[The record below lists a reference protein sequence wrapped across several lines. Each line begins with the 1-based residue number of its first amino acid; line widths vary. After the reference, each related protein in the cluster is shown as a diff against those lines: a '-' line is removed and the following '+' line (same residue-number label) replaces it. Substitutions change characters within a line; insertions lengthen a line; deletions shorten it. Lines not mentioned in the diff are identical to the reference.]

1 MDWDGF
7 LKRRSGVAE
16 SMPKNSVLLVSEPIV
31 PGGIAVYTR
40 SIMEGLTQSQIA
52 HPLLTSTV
60 PALEMLPENELEH
73 VQVVSGLFWSF
84 WRPFIF
90 RRLVAWARER
100 EVNLIHGLSALT
112 APVCARLA
120 TALNIPYVVTVHH
133 YQKRG
138 NLAVE
143 KLCKGFIA
151 VSDPLRENMVNDA
164 GLPKEMI
171 RLIPAGIR
179 VPTELRARP
188 AAYQQGSHGSI
199 PLVTSFGKLIS
210 RKDYTTFLKAARLII
225 DRLGNDVSFVISGE
239 GPDESALRKL
249 SRELKI
255 DKQVTFCHGTA
266 SHAELLR
273 DTDVYVQCSK
283 IEGFGTMVLQAMAHG
298 VPVVA
303 TSTGGILS
311 LIKDGD
317 TGFLVPVGDAEA
329 LAARVLNLLTD
340 TELSHRFGEAARQV
354 ALTEY
359 NLDSMMASTV
369 ALYNEAMAETIASV

>member
-1 MDWDGF
+1 M
-7 LKRRSGVAE
+7 AE
-16 SMPKNSVLLVSEPIV
+16 SLPKNSVLLVSEPIA

-40 SIMEGLTQSQIA
+40 SIMEGLTQANIA
-52 HPLLTSTV
+52 HPLLTSAV

-73 VQVVSGLFWSF
+73 VRIVNGLFWSF

-100 EVNLIHGLSALT
+100 EVNLVHGLSALT
-112 APVCARLA
+112 APVCSRLA
-120 TALNIPYVVTVHH
+120 SALNLPYIVTVHH
-133 YQKRG
+133 FQKRG
-138 NLAVE
+138 HLAVE
-143 KLCKGFIA
+143 KHCKGFIA
-151 VSDPLRENMVNDA
+151 VSEPLRENLVNDA

-179 VPTELRARP
+179 VPAELRARP

-199 PLVTSFGKLIS
+199 PLVSSFGKLIS
-210 RKDYTTFLKAARLII
+210 RKDYTTLIRAARLII

-239 GPDESALRKL
+239 GPEESALRKL
-249 SRELKI
+249 ARELKI

-266 SHAELLR
+266 SHGELLR

-283 IEGFGTMVLQAMAHG
+283 VEGFGTMVLQAMAHG

-311 LIKDGD
+311 LISDGES
-317 TGFLVPVGDAEA
+317 GFLIPVGDAEA

-340 TELSHRFGEAARQV
+340 PELSHRFGETGRQV
-354 ALTEY
+354 AQTTY
-359 NLDSMMASTV
+359 NLDAMMASTIE
-369 ALYNEAMAETIASV
+369 LYNEAMAETIARV